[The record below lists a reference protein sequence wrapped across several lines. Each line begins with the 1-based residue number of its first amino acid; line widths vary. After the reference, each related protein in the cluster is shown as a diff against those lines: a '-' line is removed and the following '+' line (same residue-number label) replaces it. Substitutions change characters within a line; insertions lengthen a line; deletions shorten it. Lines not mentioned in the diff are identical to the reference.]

1 MPFGQIVI
9 GPPGSGKSTYVHGA
23 SQFLG
28 AIGRKASIVNLDPA
42 NDTLPYKADISITN
56 LISLSEVQEKEGLGP
71 NGGIIYAI
79 ETLVENFDWLKHEL
93 DGLTQADAPGDYL
106 LVDLPGQVELFTH
119 NDALRTL
126 LSLLE
131 KQCGYRFVVVHL
143 VDAHYCTDPAKFISV
158 LMVSL
163 RAMLQLDLPHLN
175 VLSKIDMLDKYGGGL
190 AFNLD
195 YYTEVQ
201 DLSYL
206 LRLLEQDP
214 RMSRFAKL
222 NEAICSMIEDFGLVG
237 FETLAVEDRR
247 SMARLLQQVDKA
259 GGYSFGSAE
268 AGGDAIW
275 SQAVRGGWANVG
287 NSALDDQE
295 RWLTDKD
302 AYQEHDAAHWN
313 DEEHSS
319 PA

>member
-1 MPFGQIVI
+1 MPFGQVVI

-28 AIGRKASIVNLDPA
+28 AIGRKASIINLDPA
-42 NDTLPYKADISITN
+42 NDALPYKADVSITD
-56 LISLSEVQEKEGLGP
+56 LISLAEIQQNEGLGP
-71 NGGIIYAI
+71 NGGIIHAI
-79 ETLVENFDWLKHEL
+79 ETLVENFDWLKHEIE
-93 DGLTQADAPGDYL
+93 GLQGDEKQGEYL
-106 LVDLPGQVELFTH
+106 LIDLPGQVELFTH

-126 LSLLE
+126 LCMLE
-131 KQCGYRFVVVHL
+131 KQCGYRLVVVHL
-143 VDAHYCTDPAKFISV
+143 VDAHYCTDPAKYISV

-214 RMSRFAKL
+214 RMQKFAKL
-222 NEAICSMIEDFGLVG
+222 NQAICSMIEDFGLVG

-247 SMARLLQQVDKA
+247 SMAKLLQQIDKA
-259 GGYSFGSAE
+259 GGYSSGGAE
-268 AGGDAIW
+268 AGGDAVW
-275 SQAVRGGWANVG
+275 TQAVRGGWQSVG
-287 NSALDDQE
+287 NTALDDQE
-295 RWLTDKD
+295 RWMTDKD
-302 AYQEHDAAHWN
+302 VYERH
-313 DEEHSS
+313 EE
-319 PA
+319 AGWQRDV